1 MNTQSRADIHT
12 NMSDIECD
20 SYFGI
25 SSGISMER
33 YSDIIPDANFDMCS
47 GTLLIWNVFW
57 HNFRLLFWHLP
68 WEISKFMWHIRT
80 FPIIHSDICFNM
92 LCNIWSW
99 TCHAPYI
106 LKSILTHFKW
116 HTLWH
121 GPVSPKGHDCWVPV
135 WNTICFL
142 RKQACLLTYWTWAS
156 DSTAFFSPQWAFFPP
171 GGFSHGFSNLNTVVL
186 HIVLLCNRYLQ
197 DAFSCF
203 ERHELESQLP
213 PVWLHFVHCIKKK
226 LVLRY

>member
-135 WNTICFL
+135 WNTICFFAKASVFTHISDL
-142 RKQACLLTYWTWAS
+142 SKWFHSVFFAPMDVFPARGLLS
-156 DSTAFFSPQWAFFPP
+156 
-171 GGFSHGFSNLNTVVL
+171 
-186 HIVLLCNRYLQ
+186 RLQ
-197 DAFSCF
+197 QFKHRCVA
-203 ERHELESQLP
+203 
-213 PVWLHFVHCIKKK
+213 HCVA
-226 LVLRY
+226 L